1 MAASTMNTATVTVT
15 AAETLNVTT
24 SDCNT
29 IQVRSTRPSGPATPP
44 PAAINMAPVLK
55 AAGDGATDSLVVLL
69 QELEPQ
75 VPVASSEALL
85 YAASSGRLE
94 TVRMLVSQCG
104 ADVRHVSENGWTATM
119 FAARNG
125 HTEAVVALV
134 NEFSALADHE
144 TSVGR
149 TALMYAASHG
159 HFETVVALAEQCGA
173 DPQHGDVRGWSAI
186 MYARAAGHDATARL
200 LEAFHAALAVEHIV
214 PVLAAEHI
222 VPVFAA
228 EHRGATEPRIAS
240 ESSSHKRKECPSE
253 ALPEHMKGDTVVGK
267 VVELNTVSSKPF
279 KRNSGVR
286 VLTSHLPRKVST
298 PPPVDQ
304 MRPGPCAEGGG
315 LWTILESLE
324 VGADCACGGEGL

>member
-1 MAASTMNTATVTVT
+1 MNTDATVTVT

-29 IQVRSTRPSGPATPP
+29 IQARSTRPSGPASPP
-44 PAAINMAPVLK
+44 PAAIDMAPVLK

-75 VPVASSEALL
+75 APVASSEALL

-134 NEFSALADHE
+134 NEYSALADHQ

-159 HFETVVALAEQCGA
+159 HSETAVALAEQCGA

-200 LEAFHAALAVEHIV
+200 LEAFHAALAVEHIA

-222 VPVFAA
+222 VPVLAA

-253 ALPEHMKGDTVVGK
+253 ALPEHMKGDTVVCK
-267 VVELNTVSSKPF
+267 VVELNTASSKPF

-304 MRPGPCAEGGG
+304 MPPGPCAEGGG

-324 VGADCACGGEGL
+324 VGADWARGGEGLRQ